1 MDEESKD
8 SVHADAVR
16 KTMEAHYA
24 QLLAIREGYYQT
36 LCTSLKEVE
45 GGGQAQAAS
54 GEKSEAD
61 ELRAENKKLNYRITH
76 LLKTIDEKEAAQ
88 EGAQGAAK
96 GGA

>member
-1 MDEESKD
+1 MDKKSKD
-8 SVHADAVR
+8 GVHADAVR

-54 GEKSEAD
+54 GE
-61 ELRAENKKLNYRITH
+61 
-76 LLKTIDEKEAAQ
+76 
-88 EGAQGAAK
+88 
-96 GGA
+96 